1 MSKAVNTNII
11 IPEVYTQCVTE
22 KAIGQARMA
31 QFADNL
37 GAIVDKEVGET
48 ITFPVFKR
56 IADADDIAVGTPMT
70 AVMLEQT
77 TSTAEIKM
85 VATPAIKVYDYDNKV
100 LFGNAIE
107 EGSKQQGTSIAR
119 KLDTDLIAEAVKT
132 PFKYKIATKN
142 AMTEDELLKALE
154 LYGDERDT
162 ADMAGIICHSK
173 FATSFYKM
181 DGFVK
186 STVTYVADDN
196 GATVANGVIG
206 TYMGMPVVISD
217 KLYDKTNTEGFL
229 LIVKKHALGYMPKEQ
244 PFVEIARDAS
254 RRCTDVYCSQ
264 IYATK
269 LLTDAGIVLCKYVL
283 A

>member
-1 MSKAVNTNII
+1 MIFGRSIRKSWRTCPPFVNT
-11 IPEVYTQCVTE
+11 
-22 KAIGQARMA
+22 ALR
-31 QFADNL
+31 L
-37 GAIVDKEVGET
+37 
-48 ITFPVFKR
+48 R
-56 IADADDIAVGTPMT
+56 
-70 AVMLEQT
+70 
-77 TSTAEIKM
+77 
-85 VATPAIKVYDYDNKV
+85 
-100 LFGNAIE
+100 
-107 EGSKQQGTSIAR
+107 
-119 KLDTDLIAEAVKT
+119 LIAEAVKT

-142 AMTEDELLKALE
+142 AITEDELLKALE

-196 GATVANGVIG
+196 GATVVNGVIG

-254 RRCTDVYCSQ
+254 RRCTDVYYSQ